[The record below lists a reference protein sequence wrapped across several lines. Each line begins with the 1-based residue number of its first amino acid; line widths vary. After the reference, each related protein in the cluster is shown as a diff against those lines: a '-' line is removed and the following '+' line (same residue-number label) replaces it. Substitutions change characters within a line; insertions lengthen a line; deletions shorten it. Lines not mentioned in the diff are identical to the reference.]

1 MNGRLTLSASVIV
14 IGGLAL
20 GLVAGCASKSMSRM
34 GSGDVVADRQR
45 LMKLQGASWADIQAK
60 AKAGNI
66 EAIAVNAETLA
77 LTAQQIP
84 GLFPEGSLTDKSKA
98 KPEVWQKWAEF
109 ESAARTHQSST
120 ITVLHFINECDRR
133 KSYLERGYSSVFDY
147 CVRKLKYSS
156 STAGRFQVSCLLSR
170 RRNRAASFRPTSQ

>member
-1 MNGRLTLSASVIV
+1 MNGRVIRSASMIV

-20 GLVAGCASKSMSRM
+20 GLAAGCASKGMSKT

-77 LTAQQIP
+77 LTAHQIP
-84 GLFPEGSLTDKSKA
+84 ALFPEGSLTDKSKA
-98 KPEVWQKWAEF
+98 KPEIWQKWPEF
-109 ESAARTHQSST
+109 ESAAKNLGGQAEKLRDAAKAK
-120 ITVLHFINECDRR
+120 NEQLTQDLV
-133 KSYLERGYSSVFDY
+133 KNF
-147 CVRKLKYSS
+147 
-156 STAGRFQVSCLLSR
+156 GRDACGTCHTP
-170 RRNRAASFRPTSQ
+170 FRQPPPRS

>member
-14 IGGLAL
+14 IGGLSL
-20 GLVAGCASKSMSRM
+20 GLVAGCASKSMSKM

-84 GLFPEGSLTDKSKA
+84 AMFPEGSLTDKSKA
-98 KPEVWQKWAEF
+98 KPEVWQKWPEF
-109 ESAARTHQSST
+109 QNAAKNLAVESEKLRDAAKAK
-120 ITVLHFINECDRR
+120 NEQLTQQIVKD
-133 KSYLERGYSSVFDY
+133 F
-147 CVRKLKYSS
+147 
-156 STAGRFQVSCLLSR
+156 GRNACGTCHTP
-170 RRNRAASFRPTSQ
+170 FRQPPPQQPRS